1 MIGITSFG
9 AYVPRYRLTRKTIT
23 SAIGW
28 LNSSGVP
35 GEKAVANYDEDSVTM
50 AVAAAIDCLHDAKR
64 NSLDGMF
71 LASVTAP
78 YKERQN
84 AGIAATALDLRPETR
99 TADFTSSTKAG
110 TAALLAGCDAVKAG
124 SAKTLLVCASDC
136 RVGKPGSME
145 EANYGD
151 GAAAFLIGDSGVI
164 ASLEGNFSVSYDFTD
179 RWRAEDEK
187 FVHTAEDRWIR
198 DEGYTKFIPQA
209 VSGLM
214 KKHGL
219 AAKDV
224 AKVIFPCI
232 YTREHAAIGKTL
244 GLGAN
249 QIQQEMLT
257 TVGDA
262 GTAHPLMML
271 VAALEEAKAGDKIIV
286 ASYGNGADALL
297 FQVTADIEKAKN
309 RRGIKK
315 HLASKKELTNY
326 EKYLSFRNVLPVEK
340 GIRGETGP
348 TQLTLVWRDRKGIMA
363 LYGSK
368 CKRCGTPQYPSQRIC
383 VNPGCGATD
392 EMEPYPFADKKAR
405 LFSYTSDSLAFSLSP
420 PEIYGVIDFDGGGRF
435 ILDVTDAE
443 SEALKVDTP
452 VEMTFRR
459 RYTDDIHGIC
469 GYFWKATP
477 IRA

>member
-1 MIGITSFG
+1 
-9 AYVPRYRLTRKTIT
+9 
-23 SAIGW
+23 
-28 LNSSGVP
+28 
-35 GEKAVANYDEDSVTM
+35 
-50 AVAAAIDCLHDAKR
+50 
-64 NSLDGMF
+64 
-71 LASVTAP
+71 
-78 YKERQN
+78 
-84 AGIAATALDLRPETR
+84 
-99 TADFTSSTKAG
+99 
-110 TAALLAGCDAVKAG
+110 
-124 SAKTLLVCASDC
+124 
-136 RVGKPGSME
+136 
-145 EANYGD
+145 
-151 GAAAFLIGDSGVI
+151 
-164 ASLEGNFSVSYDFTD
+164 
-179 RWRAEDEK
+179 
-187 FVHTAEDRWIR
+187 
-198 DEGYTKFIPQA
+198 
-209 VSGLM
+209 
-214 KKHGL
+214 
-219 AAKDV
+219 
-224 AKVIFPCI
+224 
-232 YTREHAAIGKTL
+232 
-244 GLGAN
+244 
-249 QIQQEMLT
+249 
-257 TVGDA
+257 
-262 GTAHPLMML
+262 MML

-315 HLASKKELTNY
+315 HLASKKQLTNY
-326 EKYLSFRNVLPVEK
+326 EKYLSFRNVLPIEK

-405 LFSYTSDSLAFSLSP
+405 LFSYTGDSLAFSLSP
-420 PEIYGVIDFDGGGRF
+420 PEMYGVIDFDGGGRF

-443 SEALKVDTP
+443 SEALKVDMP

>member
-9 AYVPRYRLTRKTIT
+9 AYVPRYRLTRKTIN

-50 AVAAAIDCLHDAKR
+50 AVAAAIDCLQDAKR

-71 LASVTAP
+71 LSSVTAP

-99 TADFTSSTKAG
+99 TTDFTSSTKAG

-214 KKHGL
+214 KKYGL

-224 AKVIFPCI
+224 AKV
-232 YTREHAAIGKTL
+232 
-244 GLGAN
+244 
-249 QIQQEMLT
+249 
-257 TVGDA
+257 
-262 GTAHPLMML
+262 
-271 VAALEEAKAGDKIIV
+271 KA
-286 ASYGNGADALL
+286 
-297 FQVTADIEKAKN
+297 
-309 RRGIKK
+309 
-315 HLASKKELTNY
+315 
-326 EKYLSFRNVLPVEK
+326 
-340 GIRGETGP
+340 
-348 TQLTLVWRDRKGIMA
+348 TLVRH
-363 LYGSK
+363 
-368 CKRCGTPQYPSQRIC
+368 TPS
-383 VNPGCGATD
+383 
-392 EMEPYPFADKKAR
+392 
-405 LFSYTSDSLAFSLSP
+405 
-420 PEIYGVIDFDGGGRF
+420 
-435 ILDVTDAE
+435 
-443 SEALKVDTP
+443 
-452 VEMTFRR
+452 
-459 RYTDDIHGIC
+459 
-469 GYFWKATP
+469 
-477 IRA
+477 